1 MRVTKNTLH
10 LSSIKPFSFVR
21 FRRCEFLKKG
31 HRMNETMAIIL
42 AIVLILDLVLTQVDY
57 YRISRLQKKL
67 ETFRVYI
74 EKRQDMLSE
83 AMIIKDMIKQ
93 KLPVIN
99 TDGGQDAKRPSKATS
114 NSGGRDKQAKSKRSS
129 TDKHRGQK
137 TVAKIP
143 GNKPGNKRA
152 TNKA

>member
-1 MRVTKNTLH
+1 MIESI
-10 LSSIKPFSFVR
+10 SSLVIV
-21 FRRCEFLKKG
+21 
-31 HRMNETMAIIL
+31 
-42 AIVLILDLVLTQVDY
+42 IVLLLLDLVLTQVNY

-83 AMIIKDMIKQ
+83 AMIIKDMIKE

-114 NSGGRDKQAKSKRSS
+114 DSRGRDKQAKSKRSS

-137 TVAKIP
+137 TVAKIS
-143 GNKPGNKRA
+143 GNKPRNKR
-152 TNKA
+152 TTSKA

>member
-1 MRVTKNTLH
+1 MIET
-10 LSSIKPFSFVR
+10 ISF
-21 FRRCEFLKKG
+21 
-31 HRMNETMAIIL
+31 
-42 AIVLILDLVLTQVDY
+42 IVIVVGLLVLTQVNY
-57 YRISRLQKKL
+57 SKIRKLERKL

-114 NSGGRDKQAKSKRSS
+114 DSRGRDKQVKSKRSS

-137 TVAKIP
+137 TVAKIS

-152 TNKA
+152 TSKA